1 MNSKFTLPLYT
12 LWFILYPFRP
22 AYMIAQGHHHSSI
35 LSLQHTGTIIQSNKR
50 FIFLTCNTKTISC
63 DFHMHTVF
71 SDGSVWPDIRVSEAV
86 REGID
91 CISTT
96 EHLEYQ
102 PHSKDIPHPDRNR
115 AYELARASARNTN
128 LIVIAGSE
136 ITRQMPPGHSNA
148 IFINDANPILTEDP
162 MDAFEEATGKA
173 FILLI
178 IHNGQL
184 NAKMVSLATI
194 QCT

>member
-1 MNSKFTLPLYT
+1 ML
-12 LWFILYPFRP
+12 
-22 AYMIAQGHHHSSI
+22 IAQGHHHHSSI
-35 LSLQHTGTIIQSNKR
+35 VKPTAHGHNHSVEQKIYFPDLP
-50 FIFLTCNTKTISC
+50 NTKTISC

-115 AYELARASARNTN
+115 AYELARASAKNTN

-136 ITRQMPPGHSNA
+136 ITR
-148 IFINDANPILTEDP
+148 
-162 MDAFEEATGKA
+162 
-173 FILLI
+173 
-178 IHNGQL
+178 
-184 NAKMVSLATI
+184 
-194 QCT
+194 